1 MDAIAIPMNAEAWA
15 LRGLRVL
22 IVEDSYV
29 VASAIQSL
37 LEEIGMVVVGPVASS
52 TDAERLLVERSPE
65 LAIVDIHLKGEKSF
79 NLIDH
84 LHETGIP
91 VLAMSG
97 LAAHTTVAGAS
108 AVLQKPFGGSDL
120 LAALDRIFASSSPA
134 AA

>member
-1 MDAIAIPMNAEAWA
+1 MDAVEISIATEAWA

-29 VASAIQSL
+29 VARAIQSL

-52 TDAERLLVERSPE
+52 TAAERLLVEGSPE
-65 LAIVDIHLKGEKSF
+65 LAIVDIHLKGEMSF
-79 NLIDH
+79 NLIDR
-84 LHETGIP
+84 LHKAGIP

-97 LAAHTTVAGAS
+97 LAAHTTVASAT
-108 AVLQKPFGGSDL
+108 AVLQKPFSGSDL
-120 LAALDRIFASSSPA
+120 LAALDRIFASASPA

>member
-1 MDAIAIPMNAEAWA
+1 MDAIGIPMNAEAWT

-79 NLIDH
+79 NLIDR
-84 LHETGIP
+84 LHEEGIP

-120 LAALDRIFASSSPA
+120 LAALDRIIASASPA